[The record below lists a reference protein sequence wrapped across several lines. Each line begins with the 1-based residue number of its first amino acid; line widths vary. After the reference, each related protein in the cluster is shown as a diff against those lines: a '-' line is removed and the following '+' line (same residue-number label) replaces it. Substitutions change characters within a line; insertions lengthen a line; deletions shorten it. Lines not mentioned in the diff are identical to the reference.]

1 MPQIAVDPLA
11 PAAAASVP
19 ALKRRFVSL
28 DVFRGLTLALMVL
41 VNNHGDPRFTYPPFA
56 HAHWHGWTPTDLV
69 FPFFIFIVG
78 ATIPFAFANRAA
90 RGDGRLHRRI
100 LRRALLLFAL
110 GLLLNGFP
118 YYNLSTIRIMGIL
131 QRIALCYAAC
141 A

>member
-1 MPQIAVDPLA
+1 MSHAVTESLVRKAA
-11 PAAAASVP
+11 PPAP
-19 ALKRRFVSL
+19 ALKQRLVSL

-110 GLLLNGFP
+110 
-118 YYNLSTIRIMGIL
+118 
-131 QRIALCYAAC
+131 
-141 A
+141 